1 MFGGGSSLPLFRL
14 FGFRVGVHPS
24 WFLILFLWIALLQD
38 NFEQGLIDPDQ
49 AFIASVISAFLFFG
63 SIVLHELGHALAAR
77 RDGIGVGGID
87 LFFFGGFMRADRDS
101 ETPGEEFRVAFA
113 GPAVTLLLTFLFTA
127 LGIAML
133 GDGFADAA
141 TFGPASGTLLEV
153 VVAFTALA
161 NAALFV
167 LNMVPAFPL
176 DGGRIARSIAWK
188 LTGNRHGATRFA
200 AYLGQ
205 AFAVLMMGYG
215 VFILIMEWRDGT
227 LREGAIGGVWYIV
240 LGWMLGGAARAAVAQ
255 SHFATR
261 LEGVTAGDIMDS
273 EPVVMP
279 AAIPVARAYDEF
291 FLRYQGWPWFAVVEE
306 DGRFVGLAHRAA
318 VEHVA
323 LHEDGARPVRDVA
336 AGGDQVGVDTPLE
349 SLIGSE
355 PLRRLG
361 ALMAVDADGR
371 LRGVVTLEQVS
382 RALQAR
388 LAPS

>member
-1 MFGGGSSLPLFRL
+1 
-14 FGFRVGVHPS
+14 
-24 WFLILFLWIALLQD
+24 
-38 NFEQGLIDPDQ
+38 
-49 AFIASVISAFLFFG
+49 VISAFLFFG

-77 RDGIGVGGID
+77 REGIGVGGID

-113 GPAVTLLLTFLFTA
+113 GPAVTLLLTFAFGA
-127 LGIAML
+127 AGIALL

-141 TFGPASGTLLEV
+141 TFGFASGSMFEV
-153 VVAFTALA
+153 IIAFTALA

-176 DGGRIARSIAWK
+176 DGGRIARAVAWK

-205 AFAVLMMGYG
+205 GFAALMMGYG
-215 VFILIMEWRDGT
+215 VY
-227 LREGAIGGVWYIV
+227 IGLTTDDWFAGLWYLV
-240 LGWMLGGAARAAVAQ
+240 LGWMLGGSARAAVAQ
-255 SHFATR
+255 SNFVTR

-273 EPVVMP
+273 EPVVIP
-279 AAIPVARAYDEF
+279 AAAPISQAYDEY
-291 FLRYQGWPWFAVVEE
+291 FLRYQGWPWFAVVED
-306 DGRFVGLAHRAA
+306 DGRFAGLAHRAA
-318 VEHVA
+318 VEHAA
-323 LHEDGARPVRDVA
+323 LHENSGAPVREVVA
-336 AGGDQVGVDTPLE
+336 DGEQIGVDTPLE

-361 ALMAVDADGR
+361 ALMAVDAEGR
-371 LRGVVTLEQVS
+371 LRGVVTLEPVS

-388 LAPS
+388 LAPT